1 MTQDKLTRDQLA
13 DIIKA
18 KYPQYS
24 EMDNSELVDKIVAKY
39 PVYNDQLIEED
50 LLKKKD
56 AANMDSELVDGSLV
70 SQDLFDTTDE
80 FDARIN
86 IIDESFTDKSEEF
99 VVPELQENFK
109 QYGFDF
115 EENAPGMDS
124 VKILAPKDEEGN
136 REELE
141 LPLKQRK
148 VTTGGFGTNVY
159 SPEVQQE
166 LNKQN
171 AKKLQ
176 DFLKNNKLKTQ
187 GNWIQDAE
195 KGWVKEQKNILTEQE
210 VEQRVKEINDVEEQ
224 FNVSKI
230 KFLENKFE
238 YDNSPELQTPEN
250 KIKLQEVYTD
260 LLSQEKDLKEQGK
273 LLDEQAGRYAEMRS
287 KQGSWA
293 KGIWN
298 GITDGLGNMASSVER
313 IKIDYKARSEDR
325 AGLTEEKYKQE
336 VIRLARKKGLITR
349 RLEEL
354 LDDVTAEELLSEF
367 TDIARTEKTDSSP
380 GRGAPKVLIE
390 RDITFAEDI
399 KSEIIDLKKKGEKF
413 F

>member
-141 LPLKQRK
+141 LPSKESNYR
-148 VTTGGFGTNVY
+148 
-159 SPEVQQE
+159 
-166 LNKQN
+166 
-171 AKKLQ
+171 
-176 DFLKNNKLKTQ
+176 
-187 GNWIQDAE
+187 WIR
-195 KGWVKEQKNILTEQE
+195 N
-210 VEQRVKEINDVEEQ
+210 
-224 FNVSKI
+224 
-230 KFLENKFE
+230 
-238 YDNSPELQTPEN
+238 
-250 KIKLQEVYTD
+250 
-260 LLSQEKDLKEQGK
+260 
-273 LLDEQAGRYAEMRS
+273 
-287 KQGSWA
+287 
-293 KGIWN
+293 
-298 GITDGLGNMASSVER
+298 
-313 IKIDYKARSEDR
+313 
-325 AGLTEEKYKQE
+325 
-336 VIRLARKKGLITR
+336 
-349 RLEEL
+349 
-354 LDDVTAEELLSEF
+354 
-367 TDIARTEKTDSSP
+367 
-380 GRGAPKVLIE
+380 
-390 RDITFAEDI
+390 
-399 KSEIIDLKKKGEKF
+399 
-413 F
+413 